1 MKSVSLGVKSM
12 AGIQRRL
19 FSSQSA
25 TSSSSSQPC
34 IAVVTG
40 AGSGIGRAV
49 CKILSQREVNI
60 VAADVNGERAAETV
74 SSLSAAGMTH
84 ISHPVDVSQRESVTS
99 LFAKVKQEYDLP
111 ANIIINC
118 AGITRDAMMLKMTDQ
133 QFDEVLNVNIRGTFY
148 PTQIGCKYMIDGK
161 RDWGSVVNVSSSS
174 GKYGNVGQVNYAASK
189 AAIYGF
195 TKSVAKEMAKYNIRC
210 NAVVPG
216 FIDTPMVATIPE
228 HLAQIS
234 LMLIALKRKGRPEE
248 VAEAIAFLASEKS
261 SYITGTTID
270 VTGGFLM

>member
-1 MKSVSLGVKSM
+1 M

-25 TSSSSSQPC
+25 AAASQPC

-49 CKILSQREVNI
+49 CNILSQRNVNI
-60 VAADVNGERAAETV
+60 VAADLNGEKAAETV
-74 SSLSAAGMTH
+74 KSLSGSGSVTH
-84 ISHPVDVSQRESVTS
+84 ICQPVDVSQRGSVTS
-99 LFAKVKQEYDLP
+99 LFTKVKQQYDLP
-111 ANIIINC
+111 ANIIVNC
-118 AGITRDAMMLKMTDQ
+118 AGITRDAMMLKMTDE

-148 PTQIGCKYMIDGK
+148 PTQIGCKQMIEGK
-161 RDWGSVVNVSSSS
+161 REWGAVVNVSSTS

-216 FIDTPMVATIPE
+216 FIDTPMVATVPE
-228 HLAQIS
+228 HLAQLSI
-234 LMLIALKRKGRPEE
+234 MLIALRRKGRPEE